1 MKTARQVRL
10 LAATLDAHGKADAPI
25 AVIGT
30 RRYLLPEFKPQKRGE
45 PLRCGDHE
53 IQLVP
58 RTKAAE
64 LENLDWVNAT
74 P

>member
-10 LAATLDAHGKADAPI
+10 LAEVLDQQGKQDAPI

-30 RRYLLPEFKPQKRGE
+30 RAHLRREFPAPKRGAPLMCGCHELHLICRE
-45 PLRCGDHE
+45 P
-53 IQLVP
+53 P
-58 RTKAAE
+58 RAP
-64 LENLDWVNAT
+64 LENLDWIA